1 MAIRK
6 IITTA
11 EEKLLRRKAKTVS
24 LFDKGLKILASDM
37 IDTMNRE
44 NGVGLAAPQ
53 VGILKRLIVCV
64 QGDKTMAIVNPV
76 IVEQSGHATDIEG
89 CLSIPGKRGTVT
101 RPAFVGVLGQDLD
114 GKRIE
119 INAKDFD
126 ARVLCHEID
135 HLDGILYIDRAENIE
150 DI

>member
-11 EEKLLRRKAKTVS
+11 DEALLRRKSKPVTV
-24 LFDKGLKILASDM
+24 FDKSLKILASDM

-53 VGILKRLIVCV
+53 VGILKRVIVCM
-64 QGDKTMAIVNPV
+64 QGDKTMTIVNPV
-76 IVEQSGHATDIEG
+76 IVEQSGSVADIEG
-89 CLSIPGKRGTVT
+89 CLSIPGKRGTVE
-101 RPAFVGVLGQDLD
+101 RPSFVKVVGQDIN
-114 GKRIE
+114 GKKIE
-119 INAKDFD
+119 ISAKDFD

-135 HLDGILYIDRAENIE
+135 HLDGILYIDRAEKIE